1 LGYNGLVKTKSLSL
15 HVSFKTYTP
24 RIIALILLA
33 ALLALVLTGCQNEP
47 RAADAIDPT
56 GVYTLVSVD
65 GQSVPCSVKHGEAT
79 INIASGVFTI
89 TADGRC
95 RSLVNFAVP
104 ERGDVGREVKASYTQ
119 KGAELTMQWA
129 GAGMTKGQIK
139 GNQFTMTN
147 EGMVFSYQK

>member
-1 LGYNGLVKTKSLSL
+1 MKAKPLSL
-15 HVSFKTYTP
+15 HVSLKTCTP

-33 ALLALVLTGCQNEP
+33 ALLALILTGCQNEP
-47 RAADAIDPT
+47 RATAKIDPT

-65 GQSVPCSVKHGEAT
+65 GQSVPCSVKHGGGT
-79 INIASGVFTI
+79 MNITSGVFTI

-119 KGAELTMQWA
+119 KGAELTMQWE
-129 GAGMTKGQIK
+129 GAGVTKGQVK